1 MVSGTRALLIIF
13 ESYRGKQGTVVPEAA
28 NAHSSLHI
36 DPNHAVSHD
45 DENRKR
51 IFSFPQIVFALR
63 IFFCLS
69 SSQFSSPCLDFL
81 QEFFPRYEKN
91 QPTESSNQVYL
102 P

>member
-1 MVSGTRALLIIF
+1 M
-13 ESYRGKQGTVVPEAA
+13 VPEAA
-28 NAHSSLHI
+28 NVHSSLHI

-45 DENRKR
+45 EENRKR

-63 IFFCLS
+63 IFFFLS

-81 QEFFPRYEKN
+81 QEFFPWYEKN
-91 QPTESSNQVYL
+91 QPTESPNRVCV